1 MRIIFATGLLTALAV
16 PAASASA
23 QNPMVLAKLQEINAK
38 APPPA
43 ASKIEAAVVETV
55 KAMAAAKGTCVPR
68 KLTIADVAPATGSRD
83 VLQGVVSGQLR
94 NGWTAYATHGGCP
107 GTEPFRYLI
116 IEKSDGSL
124 LALQVNEGRTFTS
137 PTIMR
142 DTSMQ
147 AALMILQKAKSLD
160 SKCDGRDLAM
170 GATRI
175 VQQSKDLGPHIYGA
189 RYVGTW
195 SEAWRF
201 TTCGKTFEVTVHFTP
216 DGDGGA
222 YTNVKGDQ
230 VTLVK

>member
-1 MRIIFATGLLTALAV
+1 MRITFGTGLLLAMAI
-16 PAASASA
+16 PWAMASA
-23 QNPMVLAKLQEINAK
+23 QHPMVLAKLQEINAK
-38 APPPA
+38 APQPA
-43 ASKIEAAVVETV
+43 VAKIEAAVIETL
-55 KAMAAAKGTCVPR
+55 KAMAAARGTCVPQ

-83 VLQGVVSGQLR
+83 VLQGVVGGQLR

-124 LALQVNEGRTFTS
+124 LALQVNEGRSLAS
-137 PTIMR
+137 PAIMR

-147 AALMILQKAKSLD
+147 AALMALQKAKSLD
-160 SKCDGRDLAM
+160 SKCDGRDMAM
-170 GATRI
+170 GAAR
-175 VQQSKDLGPHIYGA
+175 VVGQSKDLGPQIYGA

-230 VTLVK
+230 VAVVK